1 MYLKLLMV
9 RIKVMKAIFYHN
21 CFSGYNKSGVFIISG
36 LLLYSKII
44 TNRLVIFNSLKERT
58 LTMNNINKHV
68 TRNCMEVLVE
78 RIGIK

>member
-21 CFSGYNKSGVFIISG
+21 CFSGYNKSSVFIISG
-36 LLLYSKII
+36 LLVCSRIT

-58 LTMNNINKHV
+58 LRMNNINKHV
-68 TRNCMEVLVE
+68 PRNCMEVEVE